1 MKFINQLKYAL
12 FGLWYPVSYENYRDI
27 SYSKIGTPSHS
38 IYWINLKTGKH
49 KTTHYF
55 NQGFMSDYRFNLM
68 QKIARNKTAYQPKDK
83 ENK

>member
-27 SYSKIGTPSHS
+27 SYSKIGVPSHS

-49 KTTHYF
+49 KTTYYF
-55 NQGFMSDYRFNLM
+55 NKGFMSDYRFNIM
-68 QKIARNKTAYQPKDK
+68 QNIYKKNYIIREKK
-83 ENK
+83 